1 MTGMSEESLAE
12 LLAALPAPPQGW
24 VQAAQ
29 ELPQLRAEA
38 DRLVARAES
47 DSAFRQA
54 LIDDLEA
61 ALRHEGIEPSRPVI
75 ARLRAVLDR

>member
-1 MTGMSEESLAE
+1 MTGTSEERLAE
-12 LLAALPAPPQGW
+12 LLAALPTPPRGW

-29 ELPQLRAEA
+29 QLPQLRVEA

-47 DSAFRQA
+47 DLVFRQA

>member
-1 MTGMSEESLAE
+1 MTGMSEERLAE

-75 ARLRAVLDR
+75 ARLRAVFDR

>member
-1 MTGMSEESLAE
+1 MTGTSEQRLAE

>member
-1 MTGMSEESLAE
+1 MTGTSEERLAE

-38 DRLVARAES
+38 DRLVERAET

-75 ARLRAVLDR
+75 ARLRAVLER